1 MDPAILELA
10 MKMAATAAVVVVACL
25 LVERA
30 GPLVGGL
37 IATMPIS
44 AGPGFFFLA
53 MEHDAAFIGASA
65 AGGVRALTA
74 TIVFVSIYALI
85 APKAGLLPGL
95 GGALVAWF
103 AIAAAPRPGNIF
115 VDAGIFV
122 GAFAVCFGLTRAA
135 RAFRPALRGRSSVW
149 DIPVRAAGAMV
160 LVAVVLALGRL
171 FGPAAAGIAAL
182 APIVMTSLALL
193 LYPRLGAAG
202 AASVLANALPGMFGN
217 AIAVVVLNRTA
228 VGLGSGVALLV
239 ALGICGVWNLGL
251 LGVSRMGKMA

>member
-1 MDPAILELA
+1 MMDPALLELA
-10 MKMAATAAVVVVACL
+10 MKMAATAVVVVVACL

-74 TIVFVSIYALI
+74 TIVFVSLYAVI
-85 APKAGLLPGL
+85 APRAGLLAGL
-95 GGALVAWF
+95 GSALAAWF
-103 AIAAAPRPGNIF
+103 AIAAAPRPASIF
-115 VDAGIFV
+115 IDA
-122 GAFAVCFGLTRAA
+122 ALFAALFAICFTATRTA
-135 RAFRPALRGRSSVW
+135 RAYRPALRGRSSPW
-149 DIPVRAAGAMV
+149 DIPVRALGAMT
-160 LVAVVLALGRL
+160 LVAIVLALGRL

-202 AASVLANALPGMFGN
+202 AASVLANALPGMVGN
-217 AIAVVVLNRTA
+217 AIAVVVLNQTA
-228 VGLGSGVALLV
+228 VRLGSGTALLV
-239 ALGICGVWNLGL
+239 ALGICGIWNLGL
-251 LGVSRMGKMA
+251 LGISRIRT